1 MPALLSMQHE
11 RIVIGRLWLQLFLKS
26 GFFDNLER
34 PARPLLDTCL
44 IIAVGVADLQG
55 RPVTALKV
63 SRDVSFPRATVIRHL
78 AGLVREGIIVK
89 DEHRRFH
96 LAYPLFEKRLPYIK
110 RFIRMVQSASDEL
123 RGR

>member
-1 MPALLSMQHE
+1 MPTLSMQHE

-26 GFFDNLER
+26 GFFDDLER

-44 IIAVGVADLQG
+44 IIAVGVADLQR
-55 RPVTALKV
+55 RPMTALNV
-63 SRDVSFPRATVIRHL
+63 ARAVSFPRSTVTRHL

-89 DEHRRFH
+89 GEHRSFH
-96 LAYPLFEKRLPYIK
+96 LSYPLFEKRLPYIK